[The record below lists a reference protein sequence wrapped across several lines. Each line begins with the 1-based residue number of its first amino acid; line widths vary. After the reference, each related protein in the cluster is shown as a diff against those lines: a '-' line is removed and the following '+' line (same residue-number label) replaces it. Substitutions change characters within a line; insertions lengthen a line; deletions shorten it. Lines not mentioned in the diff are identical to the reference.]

1 MELRENDEE
10 NIEKL
15 DKLFRLGV
23 IDEKLKFNQKWY
35 ELIFEV
41 KKITP
46 ISLPPLKNLNAFDF

>member
-23 IDEKLKFNQKWY
+23 INKNGN
-35 ELIFEV
+35 LI
-41 KKITP
+41 
-46 ISLPPLKNLNAFDF
+46 KNDMN

>member
-23 IDEKLKFNQKWY
+23 IDEN
-35 ELIFEV
+35 ENLI
-41 KKITP
+41 
-46 ISLPPLKNLNAFDF
+46 KNDMN